1 MRKLLRAN
9 WNRLWKNSM
18 FWISMASMLA
28 FGVLVISEAL
38 EGNSS
43 NPADVR
49 TSPDALLMG
58 GTVLAGF
65 ISAIFSAFYIGTD
78 YSDGT
83 IRNKL
88 TLGHSRTAIYFA
100 NFLVCLLAAWM
111 INAIYWIVILAAGS
125 LLIGSFAASA
135 GVVIK
140 LLLFGLIPVIA
151 LNALYMLLEML
162 ISNKTIAVTVLIL
175 FSFGLISAQLIMTDR
190 LSSPEY
196 YEAYSWTDDDGNEH
210 EEPRHKNSSYP
221 TGLKRQFYE
230 LMCDV
235 LPAGQTS
242 QMSTMLMES
251 AETGTHTTENYADLW
266 KFTGYSLLI
275 IFISSTAGVILFRRK
290 DIK

>member
-9 WNRLWKNSM
+9 LKRLWKNTM
-18 FWISMASMLA
+18 FWVGIAAMLA
-28 FGVLVISEAL
+28 FGVFAIAVVLV
-38 EGNSS
+38 S
-43 NPADVR
+43 NKNDPTYAM

-58 GTVLAGF
+58 GTVLAGI
-65 ISAIFSAFYIGTD
+65 ISAIFSAFFIGTE

-88 TLGHSRTAIYFA
+88 TVGHSRTAIYFA

-111 INAIYWIVILAAGS
+111 MNVIYWIVILAAGS

-140 LLLFGLIPVIA
+140 LLVFGLIPVVA
-151 LNALYMLLEML
+151 LNALYVLLEMM
-162 ISNKTIAVTVLIL
+162 ISNKAIAVTVLIL
-175 FSFGLISAQLIMTDR
+175 FSFGIISAQAIMEDR
-190 LSSPEY
+190 LNTPEY

-230 LMCDV
+230 VMCDI
-235 LPAGQTS
+235 LPGGQLS

-251 AETGTHTTENYADLW
+251 ADMTTLTKENYADLW
-266 KFTGYSLLI
+266 QFTGYSVLI
-275 IFISSTAGVILFRRK
+275 IFISSTAGIILFWKK